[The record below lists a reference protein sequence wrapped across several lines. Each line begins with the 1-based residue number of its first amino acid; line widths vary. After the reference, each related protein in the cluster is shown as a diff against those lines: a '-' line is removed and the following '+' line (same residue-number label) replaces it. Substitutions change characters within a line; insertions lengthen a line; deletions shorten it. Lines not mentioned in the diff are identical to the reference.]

1 MILFYLL
8 YKVLRIILIVFHEKI
23 NLKYRIII
31 FHFRSFKIF
40 QKFVLTMLFFF
51 IKELN
56 ILKYILKIIAMKKKF
71 IGIFN

>member
-8 YKVLRIILIVFHEKI
+8 YKVLRIVLIVFHEKI

-51 IKELN
+51 FIKEFV
-56 ILKYILKIIAMKKKF
+56 YIKNHSNEKKIHRDI
-71 IGIFN
+71 